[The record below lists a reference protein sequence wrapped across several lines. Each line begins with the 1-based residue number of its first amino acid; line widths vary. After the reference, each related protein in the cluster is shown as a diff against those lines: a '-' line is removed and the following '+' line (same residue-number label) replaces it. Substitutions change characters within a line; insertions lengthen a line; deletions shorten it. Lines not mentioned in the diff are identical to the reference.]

1 MTPKD
6 DTSPNRKQQ
15 ILEAAAALFAER
27 GYHKTTTAEV
37 ARSVGVTQPYVFHF
51 FKTKEE
57 LYLAVLRQASARILD
72 AFASVQAPPAELEL
86 RMGQAFAGLLT
97 THRNEILLVMMAYA
111 TPEPAVRSYTRDE
124 FDRVYERI
132 KLRFAEAGLSNPG
145 FRASAFIG
153 LGLVCSM
160 SAVLELPKLLPDHDE

>member
-6 DTSPNRKQQ
+6 DTPNRKQQ

-57 LYLAVLRQASARILD
+57 LYLAVLRQASGRILE
-72 AFASVQAPPAELEL
+72 AFSAAEAPPAELER
-86 RMGQAFAGLLT
+86 RMGMAFTELLK

-111 TPEPAVRSYTRDE
+111 TPEPAVRAYTREE

-132 KLRFAEAGLSNPG
+132 KSRFEEAGLPEPG
-145 FRASAFIG
+145 YRASAFIG

-160 SAVLELPKLLPDHDE
+160 AATLELPKLLPDHEE